1 MNSKRSHVSKALIR
15 LNFKRI
21 SLSAAGLLFVLT
33 MGLPAHVAAQSTTTF
48 RHHPVN
54 FLNQML
60 NAYQTGTTL
69 RLVQS
74 YADQEGLGT
83 TAFTYDNALV
93 ILAYLAAETGSGTHL
108 AFARLLGDSLL
119 YAQDHDPY
127 HDGRLRKAYWVAP
140 FTLPYA
146 NNDSYFIRKD
156 GNVNLV
162 GAPWYFVDSAVG
174 DMAWAGIALAQLY
187 ARTGDT
193 RYLNGAVRLG
203 DWIFNNT
210 YDTRGAGGYIFGLN
224 NDNQKVLVKS
234 SEHNIDVYA
243 LFSNLLAP
251 LTHQLVWDTRGAHA
265 LNFLKAMWNPDKG
278 LFYTGTDPSG
288 VTIAY
293 SPLPEDP
300 QSWSYL
306 ALWDPNYARTL
317 DWAKTNL
324 AVTDSPTSPNA
335 SFTGDIDFSGVTFS
349 DVSKRA
355 TMPAQPTDGQPDPDA
370 VWFEGTAQLALALW
384 ERDVGPGPDF
394 LSDRTTAWDYLEQIK
409 RAQDALG
416 NNQTVGGK
424 TLLRGGV
431 VAASSVLNS
440 GFGFSYNPR
449 LHIGAT
455 AWYLMAAYNF
465 NPYQL
470 H

>member
-1 MNSKRSHVSKALIR
+1 
-15 LNFKRI
+15 
-21 SLSAAGLLFVLT
+21 
-33 MGLPAHVAAQSTTTF
+33 
-48 RHHPVN
+48 
-54 FLNQML
+54 ML
-60 NAYQTGTTL
+60 NAYQMGTNL

-74 YADQEGLGT
+74 YANQEGLGT

-93 ILAYLAAETGSGTHL
+93 ILAYIAAETGSGTHL

-146 NNDSYFIRKD
+146 KNDSYFIRKD
-156 GNVNLV
+156 GNVDLV

-224 NDNQKVLVKS
+224 NDNRKVLVKS

-243 LFSNLLAP
+243 LFSNLLGP

-265 LNFLKAMWNPDKG
+265 LTLLKAMWNPDKG

-306 ALWDPNYARTL
+306 ALRDPNYASTL

-355 TMPAQPTDGQPDPDA
+355 TTPAQPGDGQPDPDA

-384 ERDVGPGPDF
+384 ERDMGPGPDF

-416 NNQTVGGK
+416 NNQTVDGK
-424 TLLRGGV
+424 TILRGGV